1 MIRGL
6 SHITLMVTDLDRARA
21 FFEDVLGA
29 REVYASGEQGFSIA
43 KEIFFLLGDTWFA
56 VMEGEVPPRSYQ
68 HIALEIDEADYE
80 AWLARIKK
88 AGLEMRPGRNR
99 VPGEG
104 RSIYFYDHDNH
115 LFELH
120 TGNLAERLER
130 YREGEME
137 HPQDS

>member
-21 FFEDVLGA
+21 FFEGVLGA
-29 REVYASGEQGFSIA
+29 REVYASGEQTFSIA
-43 KEIFFLLGDTWFA
+43 REKFFLLGDTWFA
-56 VMEGEVPPRSYQ
+56 VMEGEAPPRSYQ
-68 HIALEIDEADYE
+68 HIALQIDEADYE
-80 AWLARIKK
+80 AWLAKINQ
-88 AGLEMRPGRNR
+88 AGLEIRRGRDR

-120 TGNLAERLER
+120 TGNLAERLAR
-130 YREGEME
+130 YREGPGGHGE
-137 HPQDS
+137 S